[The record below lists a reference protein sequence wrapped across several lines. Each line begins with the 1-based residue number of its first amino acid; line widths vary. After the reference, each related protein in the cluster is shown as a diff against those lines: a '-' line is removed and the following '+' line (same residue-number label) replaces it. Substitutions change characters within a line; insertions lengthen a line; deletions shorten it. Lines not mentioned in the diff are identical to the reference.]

1 MHDDLF
7 IFVCF
12 IFFFLL
18 TFFYRRKVL
27 LQQNE
32 QRIAANQA
40 ALNQV
45 GGLQHMPGMATPTS
59 GPRGLG
65 CMSPAPQN
73 IPRPRK
79 ILFCLHHL
87 FLFEFIL
94 FKMPLIYPSY
104 ILVPHFW
111 T

>member
-1 MHDDLF
+1 MIYLF
-7 IFVCF
+7 LYVL
-12 IFFFLL
+12 FFLL

-65 CMSPAPQN
+65 SMSPAPQN
-73 IPRPRK
+73 VSRPRK
-79 ILFCLHHL
+79 TLFSLHFTPP
-87 FLFEFIL
+87 FLFEFTL

-104 ILVPHFW
+104 ILVS
-111 T
+111 

>member
-1 MHDDLF
+1 MIYLF
-7 IFVCF
+7 LYVL
-12 IFFFLL
+12 FFLL

-65 CMSPAPQN
+65 SMSPAPQN
-73 IPRPRK
+73 VSRPRK
-79 ILFCLHHL
+79 TLFSLHHL
-87 FLFEFIL
+87 FLFEFTL

-104 ILVPHFW
+104 ILVS
-111 T
+111 

>member
-12 IFFFLL
+12 ILFFV

-65 CMSPAPQN
+65 SMSPAPQN

-79 ILFCLHHL
+79 TLFSLHHL
-87 FLFEFIL
+87 FLFEFTL
-94 FKMPLIYPSY
+94 F
-104 ILVPHFW
+104 
-111 T
+111 

>member
-1 MHDDLF
+1 MIYLF
-7 IFVCF
+7 LYVL
-12 IFFFLL
+12 FFFV

-45 GGLQHMPGMATPTS
+45 GGLQHMPGIATPTS

-65 CMSPAPQN
+65 SMSPAPQN

-79 ILFCLHHL
+79 TLFSLHHL
-87 FLFEFIL
+87 FFCLSL
-94 FKMPLIYPSY
+94 HCSKCL
-104 ILVPHFW
+104 
-111 T
+111 